1 MTVVK
6 RLPDSFRL
14 SFWVRAKDDPEVHQ
28 WLTNHPFRSQSAA
41 ARALL
46 SVGVS
51 AFATME
57 SMLQQDSAG
66 EKAEPKTTPQKRAV
80 KPLKP
85 RSEVAAVTPIAQN
98 NVAVVS
104 VAERFI
110 PPQAIEHL
118 PGQVEIG
125 SGDSDNEAIN
135 EANDALSKLMK
146 QFK

>member
-6 RLPDSFRL
+6 PLPDSFRL

-51 AFATME
+51 AFLTME

-66 EKAEPKTTPQKRAV
+66 EKVEPKAAPQKRPAKAIKPNSMV
-80 KPLKP
+80 KTG
-85 RSEVAAVTPIAQN
+85 SVVAQN
-98 NVAVVS
+98 GVAVV
-104 VAERFI
+104 VAEER
-110 PPQAIEHL
+110 AIAPHELAQL
-118 PGQVEIG
+118 PSQSVIESPNLGGDEIDLA
-125 SGDSDNEAIN
+125 SN
-135 EANDALSKLMK
+135 ALNKLLN
-146 QFK
+146 QFR